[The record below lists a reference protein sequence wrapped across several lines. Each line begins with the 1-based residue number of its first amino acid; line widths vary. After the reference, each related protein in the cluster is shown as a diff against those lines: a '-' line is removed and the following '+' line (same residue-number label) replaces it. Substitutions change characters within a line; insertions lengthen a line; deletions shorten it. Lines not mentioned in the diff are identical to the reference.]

1 EAVKER
7 IGVQLKQPGHGTD
20 AEPFRQRAHGPHQQI
35 RRDTFAME
43 QRAVGLQ
50 KVPVTGGAVQL
61 APGATAGM
69 PVGTEIAPAHPA
81 PIGTGR
87 MGAEVRRR
95 VHLARAAARGYDAG
109 WRATGWLGAV
119 RGGLFTGGTQGL
131 AGEPRK
137 RLQVVGA
144 LVRWRQRLGWPLI
157 SSGTRVWP
165 GIMQHDAEP
174 EESQEHQLVEKEV

>member
-1 EAVKER
+1 MR
-7 IGVQLKQPGHGTD
+7 LKKISVTGAAIELSPGTATGMTVGTD
-20 AEPFRQRAHGPHQQI
+20 
-35 RRDTFAME
+35 
-43 QRAVGLQ
+43 
-50 KVPVTGGAVQL
+50 
-61 APGATAGM
+61 
-69 PVGTEIAPAHPA
+69 IAQPHPA
-81 PIGTGR
+81 PRGTGR
-87 MGAEVRRR
+87 MGAEVRRC
-95 VHLARAAARGYDAG
+95 VHLARAAARGDDAG

-119 RGGLFTGGTQGL
+119 RGGLFTGGTQGR

-165 GIMQHDAEP
+165 GIMQQDAEP